1 MSTAQKELLA
11 GGRTKSLIHWKHWGL
26 SIEHPIS
33 ENIELLKLFVL
44 VVWECLIFSKA
55 TPQQLSGLNNQILW
69 EDFDSA
75 TPHNDW
81 CQFWIIDACPC
92 EVLICWSVELA
103 WAVSS
108 MGQTVRKGA
117 KMTMMMLFTTKK
129 LQNWNKNIYI
139 VWSKVMLDVKHA
151 CDCEH
156 QLFIWNQVPD
166 PNTVHSSHLI
176 EGSITV

>member
-33 ENIELLKLFVL
+33 ENTELLKLFAL
-44 VVWECLIFSKA
+44 VVWECLIFVQA
-55 TPQQLSGLNNQILW
+55 TPEQLSGLNNQIFVGRRWLGN
-69 EDFDSA
+69 A
-75 TPHNDW
+75 TQW
-81 CQFWIIDACPC
+81 LVSIWLSDACPC